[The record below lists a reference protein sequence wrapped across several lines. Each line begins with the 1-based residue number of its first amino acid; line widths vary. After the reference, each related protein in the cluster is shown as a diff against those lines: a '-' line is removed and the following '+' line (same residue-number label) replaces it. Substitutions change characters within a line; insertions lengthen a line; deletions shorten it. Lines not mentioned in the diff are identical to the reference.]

1 MLNIQEYVR
10 PQSLEEA
17 YELVQNRKN
26 IIVGGMLWL
35 KMMNRSVEKAIDL
48 CDLHLDTIEEDD
60 EQFTIGAM
68 VTLRQ
73 LETHAGLNAYTH
85 DAMRHSV
92 EHIIGVQFRNCAT
105 VGGSIFGRYGFSD
118 VLSMFMGLDAYV
130 ELYNG
135 GIVPIREFAWM
146 RPSLDI
152 LVRVIVKKTPIKVC
166 YKSQRNVSTDF
177 PVLTCCASYMND
189 TYSVVIGGRPL
200 KAIAYEKQMELND
213 VSIEAF
219 IEEVSSEIKLGS
231 NNLGSAEY
239 RQKLVKV
246 LMRRSLKELEAQ

>member
-85 DAMRHSV
+85 DAMKHSV

-105 VGGSIFGRYGFSD
+105 VGGS
-118 VLSMFMGLDAYV
+118 
-130 ELYNG
+130 N
-135 GIVPIREFAWM
+135 
-146 RPSLDI
+146 
-152 LVRVIVKKTPIKVC
+152 
-166 YKSQRNVSTDF
+166 
-177 PVLTCCASYMND
+177 
-189 TYSVVIGGRPL
+189 
-200 KAIAYEKQMELND
+200 
-213 VSIEAF
+213 
-219 IEEVSSEIKLGS
+219 
-231 NNLGSAEY
+231 
-239 RQKLVKV
+239 
-246 LMRRSLKELEAQ
+246 

>member
-85 DAMRHSV
+85 DAIKHSV

-105 VGGSIFGRYGFSD
+105 VGGSIL
-118 VLSMFMGLDAYV
+118 VVMV
-130 ELYNG
+130 
-135 GIVPIREFAWM
+135 
-146 RPSLDI
+146 SLMYYLCLWD
-152 LVRVIVKKTPIKVC
+152 
-166 YKSQRNVSTDF
+166 
-177 PVLTCCASYMND
+177 
-189 TYSVVIGGRPL
+189 
-200 KAIAYEKQMELND
+200 
-213 VSIEAF
+213 
-219 IEEVSSEIKLGS
+219 
-231 NNLGSAEY
+231 
-239 RQKLVKV
+239 
-246 LMRRSLKELEAQ
+246 

>member
-85 DAMRHSV
+85 DAMKHSV

-135 GIVPIREFAWM
+135 GIVHNPQLLVSQPLLTLRQCSLLTKSIR
-146 RPSLDI
+146 RVSGKI
-152 LVRVIVKKTPIKVC
+152 LRVIVFPF
-166 YKSQRNVSTDF
+166 NVI
-177 PVLTCCASYMND
+177 
-189 TYSVVIGGRPL
+189 VI
-200 KAIAYEKQMELND
+200 
-213 VSIEAF
+213 SILLCLQF
-219 IEEVSSEIKLGS
+219 L
-231 NNLGSAEY
+231 
-239 RQKLVKV
+239 
-246 LMRRSLKELEAQ
+246 

>member
-48 CDLHLDTIEEDD
+48 CDLHLDTIEEND

-85 DAMRHSV
+85 DANTHSDSDFLKEHLESV
-92 EHIIGVQFRNCAT
+92 ERTPECNTLVTDG
-105 VGGSIFGRYGFSD
+105 
-118 VLSMFMGLDAYV
+118 AY
-130 ELYNG
+130 
-135 GIVPIREFAWM
+135 
-146 RPSLDI
+146 
-152 LVRVIVKKTPIKVC
+152 
-166 YKSQRNVSTDF
+166 
-177 PVLTCCASYMND
+177 
-189 TYSVVIGGRPL
+189 
-200 KAIAYEKQMELND
+200 
-213 VSIEAF
+213 
-219 IEEVSSEIKLGS
+219 SSEA
-231 NNLGSAEY
+231 N
-239 RQKLVKV
+239 RQ
-246 LMRRSLKELEAQ
+246 AC